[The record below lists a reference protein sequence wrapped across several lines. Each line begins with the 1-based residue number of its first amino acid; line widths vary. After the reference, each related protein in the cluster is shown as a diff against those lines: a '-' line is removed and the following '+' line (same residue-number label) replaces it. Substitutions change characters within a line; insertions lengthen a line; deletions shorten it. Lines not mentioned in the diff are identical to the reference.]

1 MSCNKNVPHVLVL
14 PEDDANR
21 QLARGFHLNVD
32 WDRERQMQV
41 LEVAGGWN
49 RVLNLFESV
58 HIVEMDR
65 CPHRFMILLIDFD
78 DQERRLQM
86 RRAEFQGIW
95 RRECLFSAP

>member
-1 MSCNKNVPHVLVL
+1 VVNRRLPHVLVL